1 MQRVFFMSLLT
12 INIFLE
18 SREEFFEKNQE
29 ALDRAKG
36 IEELEIHLGEKGECY
51 EQYCSF
57 LNNTMSKYVIF
68 YNEKNI
74 LGMDRIKEAL
84 RVLNNTDEDILS
96 QKIMKENS
104 EADMYKTGGMNP
116 NPFYFGR
123 YIFKTE
129 TLKKIAVEEKEA
141 PFFTDKIV
149 LALTREKEQIP
160 VVKAMENY
168 TEEGLEKQARYYLK
182 PYDENRYI

>member
-1 MQRVFFMSLLT
+1 MR
-12 INIFLE
+12 
-18 SREEFFEKNQE
+18 
-29 ALDRAKG
+29 KG

-96 QKIMKENS
+96 QKIMTENS

-129 TLKKIAVEEKEA
+129 VCKFLKKSSYSNLYKYIVHIV
-141 PFFTDKIV
+141 FTIKI
-149 LALTREKEQIP
+149 R
-160 VVKAMENY
+160 
-168 TEEGLEKQARYYLK
+168 
-182 PYDENRYI
+182 

>member
-1 MQRVFFMSLLT
+1 MDQSIGVFMQRVFFMSLLT

-96 QKIMKENS
+96 QKIMKEN
-104 EADMYKTGGMNP
+104 YVN
-116 NPFYFGR
+116 
-123 YIFKTE
+123 
-129 TLKKIAVEEKEA
+129 
-141 PFFTDKIV
+141 
-149 LALTREKEQIP
+149 
-160 VVKAMENY
+160 
-168 TEEGLEKQARYYLK
+168 
-182 PYDENRYI
+182 